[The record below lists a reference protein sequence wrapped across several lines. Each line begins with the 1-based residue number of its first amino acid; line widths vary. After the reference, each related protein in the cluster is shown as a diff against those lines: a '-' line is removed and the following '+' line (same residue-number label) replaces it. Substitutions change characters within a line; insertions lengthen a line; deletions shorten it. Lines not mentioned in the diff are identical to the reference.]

1 MQTMFRWAKVQKL
14 QAHGF
19 ACEKVDDFAPE
30 KIDNLVKKDKKG
42 YILEKDV
49 DYPKELHEVHNKFP
63 FLEER
68 MKIRKVKKILPNLKD
83 KKIYVVHIKNLN
95 QALKNGLK
103 LKKLYRVIRFE
114 QSYRMMPYVMLNTRL
129 KAVESTSLRKI
140 FLSL

>member
-1 MQTMFRWAKVQKL
+1 MFRWAMVQKL

-42 YILEKDV
+42 YILENDV
-49 DYPKELHEVHNKFP
+49 GYPKELHEVHN
-63 FLEER
+63 
-68 MKIRKVKKILPNLKD
+68 KVKKILPNLKD
-83 KKIYVVHIKNLN
+83 KKTYVVHIKNLN
-95 QALKNGLK
+95 QAWKNGLK
-103 LKKLYRVIRFE
+103 LKKMYRVIRFE
-114 QSYRMMPYVMLNTRL
+114 QSYQMMPYVMLNTRL

>member
-1 MQTMFRWAKVQKL
+1 MVQKL

-68 MKIRKVKKILPNLKD
+68 MKIRKVKKFYQILRTKRYTWYTS
-83 KKIYVVHIKNLN
+83 KI
-95 QALKNGLK
+95 
-103 LKKLYRVIRFE
+103 
-114 QSYRMMPYVMLNTRL
+114 
-129 KAVESTSLRKI
+129 
-140 FLSL
+140 